1 MLSRMVKPGRKVEAS
16 RTPPIMAQQPSPPP
30 PAPLDPSGSAV
41 VPPEAMKSTVKIYN
55 FSVSSNYMRPWTK
68 MEGESCTG
76 SGYAIEG
83 RYILTNYH
91 VVRDHQLLQ
100 VQQHDRP
107 GKWIARALV
116 EGVQCDL
123 ALLTVDDAKFW
134 DELPLQQCVEVIPSL
149 QQVVTAV
156 GYPVGGENLSVTRG
170 VVSRIDL
177 LDYTFLEQVAYPS
190 QQSAPS
196 QQPVLPYHEP
206 DHPVPRICHP
216 SPHSPRPHPRLA
228 LTLASPSPSP
238 RPHPPVWV
246 GYGRETARAT
256 DRRGDQP
263 GKLGRAVAP
272 PMPSSP
278 RPGPTRTLEPDSTPG
293 RCSTRRDA
301 LSASRSQDSTR
312 RTISGTPPLP
322 LPLPPPSP

>member
-1 MLSRMVKPGRKVEAS
+1 MLSLLGKPGRKVEAARS
-16 RTPPIMAQQPSPPP
+16 PPTVQQPSPPP

-55 FSVSSNYMRPWTK
+55 FSVSSNLMRPWTK

-76 SGYAIEG
+76 SGCAIEG

-100 VQQHDRP
+100 VQRHDRP

-134 DELPLQQCVEVIPSL
+134 DELPLQQCIDAIPSL

-177 LDYTFLEQVAYPS
+177 LDYTFLEQVPGRI
-190 QQSAPS
+190 
-196 QQPVLPYHEP
+196 
-206 DHPVPRICHP
+206 HPVGPFLR
-216 SPHSPRPHPRLA
+216 
-228 LTLASPSPSP
+228 
-238 RPHPPVWV
+238 
-246 GYGRETARAT
+246 GRARAH
-256 DRRGDQP
+256 
-263 GKLGRAVAP
+263 
-272 PMPSSP
+272 
-278 RPGPTRTLEPDSTPG
+278 
-293 RCSTRRDA
+293 A
-301 LSASRSQDSTR
+301 LAH
-312 RTISGTPPLP
+312 PLAHP
-322 LPLPPPSP
+322 HAHP